1 VTVTRVWCS
10 IGIIFTVEDTCTTKI
25 RTLSLFSNFFPVLS
39 DQMNNNEL
47 PRHQRQQSPCHD
59 SYWIMVIDG
68 KVDENSQIAF
78 KYHPFK
84 VCLDNASSA
93 RFMESVSQ
101 EFLVR
106 R

>member
-1 VTVTRVWCS
+1 
-10 IGIIFTVEDTCTTKI
+10 
-25 RTLSLFSNFFPVLS
+25 
-39 DQMNNNEL
+39 MNNNEL

>member
-1 VTVTRVWCS
+1 
-10 IGIIFTVEDTCTTKI
+10 
-25 RTLSLFSNFFPVLS
+25 
-39 DQMNNNEL
+39 
-47 PRHQRQQSPCHD
+47 
-59 SYWIMVIDG
+59 MVIDG

-101 EFLVR
+101 QFLV
-106 R
+106 